1 MWSTRRLECYLAI
14 KWLDV
19 QIQATTWVSL
29 EYVMRCERSPSQKA
43 NIVWFYSYELSRMDK
58 CMEEENV
65 MGQLRVTTNG

>member
-1 MWSTRRLECYLAI
+1 MWSTHKLECCLAI

-29 EYVMRCERSPSQKA
+29 EYIMRCERSPLQKA

-58 CMEEENV
+58 CTEEENV